1 MLLIMMMLTEKGGKI
16 DQLDFAAKIHNWMLH
31 GFQELGDL
39 GMRVCW
45 VWNGNGITPVQVVWE
60 LV

>member
-1 MLLIMMMLTEKGGKI
+1 MLLIMLMLTEKGGKI

-39 GMRVCW
+39 GM
-45 VWNGNGITPVQVVWE
+45 GM
-60 LV
+60 